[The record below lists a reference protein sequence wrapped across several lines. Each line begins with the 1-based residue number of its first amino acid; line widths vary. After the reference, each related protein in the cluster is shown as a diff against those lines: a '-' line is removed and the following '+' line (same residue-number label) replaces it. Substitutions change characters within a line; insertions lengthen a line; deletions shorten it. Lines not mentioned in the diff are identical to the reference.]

1 MKPKVKKR
9 TRIDCPALSIPRR
22 EWESYTLDNIE
33 EIVAFY
39 LGAKTAPES
48 MQDRPTDRT
57 KGIDFLQQDLAAFSL
72 SPEGK
77 FTDISRAGVTMLG
90 YASKEEILKS
100 SETRDLFFTE
110 RDGEK
115 LKEIIERQGYVK
127 DYEVQLK
134 KKSGESLNAL
144 VTGTALRDETGKI
157 YAYRGVI
164 RDITPQKRLEE
175 FNQAME
181 TIVAERTM
189 SLMAMSL
196 ADKVRNPATV
206 IALLSKKMMDRE
218 LPGDL
223 KESLSGIKTEA
234 GKLEAMVREF
244 QSMLGERRSVFVYE
258 DVNEALRSI
267 IPLIEKEVDRR
278 GIKFISDLSEKPL
291 RINIQRD
298 LWRVALLQ
306 VSRNAVEATPAGGAI
321 TIRTYT
327 ENDHVVIS
335 VSDTG
340 QGIPEDEIEKLFD
353 PFFTTKT
360 HRYGMGLPLVKQIV
374 SEHMGT
380 VQLESKEGKGTTFH
394 MVFPARWRQ
403 QSNFRAGKE

>member
-1 MKPKVKKR
+1 VPYCTEKIKPKVKKR
-9 TRIDCPALSIPRR
+9 TQKDCSELRIPRR
-22 EWESYTLDNIE
+22 KWESYTLDDIE

-39 LGAKTAPES
+39 LGAKTPSTE
-48 MQDRPTDRT
+48 
-57 KGIDFLQQDLAAFSL
+57 KVNKEVDFVQPDLAIFSL
-72 SPEGK
+72 TLEGK
-77 FTDISRAGVTMLG
+77 FSDISRAGVTMLA

-100 SETRDLFFTE
+100 GETRTLFFTE

-134 KKSGESLNAL
+134 KKSGELLNAL

-164 RDITPQKRLEE
+164 RDITAQKRLEE

-206 IALLSKKMMDRE
+206 IAWLSKKMMDRE
-218 LPGDL
+218 LPSDL
-223 KESLSGIKTEA
+223 KESLLVIKTEA
-234 GKLEAMVREF
+234 GKLEALVKEF
-244 QSMLGERRSVFVYE
+244 QSMLGDRRSVFGYE

-267 IPLIEKEVDRR
+267 IPLIEKEVDRK
-278 GIKFISDLSEKPL
+278 GIKFLSDLSEKPL

-306 VSRNAVEATPAGGAI
+306 VARNAVEATPSGGEI

-327 ENDHVVIS
+327 ANDHVVIS
-335 VSDTG
+335 VSDSG
-340 QGIPEDEIEKLFD
+340 QGIPVDEIEKIFD

-360 HRYGMGLPLVKQIV
+360 HRYGMGLPLVKQII
-374 SEHMGT
+374 SEHLGT
-380 VQLESKEGKGTTFH
+380 IHLEAKEGKGTIFR
-394 MVFPARWRQ
+394 MVFPARWL
-403 QSNFRAGKE
+403 